1 MSTETDGK
9 SPDDR
14 HNWRFWHGR
23 KPAETTGSHPAAGLS
38 ELQHLEANY
47 RSTRRRI
54 GAGQWMCTVWIFA
67 ALVFFAAVTA
77 WILFGQTSEKFTFL
91 NSPFTLT
98 VIGLSCTAM
107 LLTGLIALLLWFY
120 FSRMRIRLENN
131 YDNLKLHLIL
141 ETEHVVRERSA
152 LAQELQ
158 GHSHVTE
165 AIVERAAYKLQA
177 LGKHKSAFLL
187 RSDTLHRM
195 MDEALHIFSMN
206 EEHNETE

>member
-54 GAGQWMCTVWIFA
+54 GAGQWMCTVWIFT

-98 VIGLSCTAM
+98 VIVIID
-107 LLTGLIALLLWFY
+107 TGY
-120 FSRMRIRLENN
+120 
-131 YDNLKLHLIL
+131 
-141 ETEHVVRERSA
+141 T
-152 LAQELQ
+152 
-158 GHSHVTE
+158 GG
-165 AIVERAAYKLQA
+165 AIFAIQPA
-177 LGKHKSAFLL
+177 
-187 RSDTLHRM
+187 TC
-195 MDEALHIFSMN
+195 N
-206 EEHNETE
+206 